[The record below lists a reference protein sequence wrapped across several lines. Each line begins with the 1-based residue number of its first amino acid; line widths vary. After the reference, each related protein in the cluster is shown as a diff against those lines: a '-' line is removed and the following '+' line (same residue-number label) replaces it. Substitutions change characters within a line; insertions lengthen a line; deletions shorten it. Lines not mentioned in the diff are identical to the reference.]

1 MTLGTKNKGFTLIEV
16 LVVLAIVAI
25 TLAIISPSARVIS
38 ANKEA
43 DTLKEE
49 LRLDLMFARN
59 QAITSGTAV
68 TISPIGGDWNT
79 GWNVNDNNNNSI
91 RVRGGSNSTMA
102 ESGTITST
110 DFTTAT
116 PVGFDQRGRASRNGE
131 ILVLVPGCSGLN
143 RFRIQVNQI
152 GQVVILEE
160 ACN

>member
-1 MTLGTKNKGFTLIEV
+1 MMLGTKNKGFTLIEV

-43 DTLKEE
+43 DALKEE

-59 QAITSGTAV
+59 QAITAGTAV
-68 TISPIGGDWNT
+68 TISPIGGDWNI
-79 GWNVNDNNNNSI
+79 GWNVIDNSNNSI
-91 RVRGGSNSTMA
+91 RVRGGNSSPMA
-102 ESGTITST
+102 ESGRITST

-116 PVGFDQRGRASRNGE
+116 PVRFDQRGRASRNGE
-131 ILVLVPGCSGLN
+131 ILVSVPECSGLN
-143 RFRIQVNQI
+143 RFRIQINQI